1 MEELEKWLSGSEL
14 AALLETQV
22 QFPAPTWQ
30 STTVHDSSS
39 MCVLCLNACLFTTR
53 VSLVPV
59 ETEESRVPGTG
70 AIHAMSH
77 HVGAGNWPGLWRTRA
92 LHYSL
97 VSPAAKKENLF
108 FSVFLFTFFIFKLF
122 YSFYTRPQFP
132 LPYLL
137 PTFSPSHPTIHS
149 SENVR
154 PYVPQLNK
162 RIKKMWHISTMEYH
176 SVVTSWNL
184 QADRWN

>member
-1 MEELEKWLSGSEL
+1 MAQRFREL

-39 MCVLCLNACLFTTR
+39 MCVFCLNTCLCTTC

-59 ETEESRVPGTG
+59 ETEEGTG
-70 AIHAMSH
+70 SLERSYKCSESPRGGWKLK
-77 HVGAGNWPGLWRTRA
+77 GALW
-92 LHYSL
+92 
-97 VSPAAKKENLF
+97 KQE
-108 FSVFLFTFFIFKLF
+108 LFTTHSSPQLQRKKIFLSSYLLFFKLF

-132 LPYLL
+132 LPSLL
-137 PTFSPSHPTIHS
+137 PTSSPSHPTIHS

-154 PYVPQLNK
+154 PISLN
-162 RIKKMWHISTMEYH
+162 WT
-176 SVVTSWNL
+176 NG
-184 QADRWN
+184 